1 MACLKSHGECR
12 NGTVG
17 VMTEGRTA
25 KPFLMACRV
34 EHGADSKAWWGG
46 MPLVNPRKRSKK
58 IISKNLRIRTNQ
70 KKSPCSN
77 FISLER
83 TAFSAF
89 FVMWIRFQP
98 LQKKRY
104 SFLFFSCEM
113 LTFGRDIRGK
123 SVREESSAPLVRPF
137 GRRLQGSLFRSVK
150 TRVRIIVANLWNG
163 CRFVESVFSPIE

>member
-89 FVMWIRFQP
+89 FVMWIGFQP
-98 LQKKRY
+98 LQKKGTR
-104 SFLFFSCEM
+104 SCFFSARC
-113 LTFGRDIRGK
+113 L
-123 SVREESSAPLVRPF
+123 PLDAISEAKVIECTPRAALWSEVAGLSFPF
-137 GRRLQGSLFRSVK
+137 GKNACANHRGEPLERMPFR
-150 TRVRIIVANLWNG
+150 G
-163 CRFVESVFSPIE
+163 ECVFPD